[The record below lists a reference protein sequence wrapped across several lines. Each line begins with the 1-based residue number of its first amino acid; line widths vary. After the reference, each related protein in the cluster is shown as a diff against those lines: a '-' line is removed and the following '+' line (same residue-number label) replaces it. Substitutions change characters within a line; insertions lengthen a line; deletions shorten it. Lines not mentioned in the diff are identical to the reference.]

1 MVFFGLLFLRER
13 HPSVRLLPGDLVK
26 TLLTITSGIGI
37 AALLFAGYVFLKTI
51 PDVGR
56 YVRISRM

>member
-1 MVFFGLLFLRER
+1 
-13 HPSVRLLPGDLVK
+13 VK

-37 AALLFAGYVFLKTI
+37 ATLLFAGYVFLKAI
-51 PDVGR
+51 PDMGR

>member
-1 MVFFGLLFLRER
+1 
-13 HPSVRLLPGDLVK
+13 VK

-37 AALLFAGYVFLKTI
+37 ATLLFAGYVFLTVI

-56 YVRISRM
+56 YIRISRM

>member
-1 MVFFGLLFLRER
+1 
-13 HPSVRLLPGDLVK
+13 VK
-26 TLLTITSGIGI
+26 TFLTITSGVGI
-37 AALLFAGYVFLKTI
+37 AALLFVGYVFLAAI